1 MERVAVGIGVRD
13 PHLEALCALRDT
25 RAIDV
30 LEVMIDDGLS
40 GGPRA
45 DAWRRLGARWPLVA
59 HGTELGIAD
68 AAGVDEAYVDRVGRA
83 LGAFHVRWYSEHL
96 AFLRGG
102 GVELGH
108 VGPVGGDEES
118 LAAVA
123 RGAAVVRAK
132 TRCPLLLENPADVL
146 GFGAGGPDA
155 GAALGRAF
163 AAALEAADAGA
174 LLDLTTLVL
183 GARNDGYDARAF
195 LEELPW
201 DRVVEVHL
209 AGGHLHD
216 GLWIDSHAHD
226 VDAEALALL
235 GDVASRSPNLR
246 AVIIERDDR
255 IPPLDHLL
263 AEIEKARGVLRARGR
278 R

>member
-1 MERVAVGIGVRD
+1 MERVAVGLGVRD
-13 PHLEALCALRDT
+13 PHLAALCALKDT

-40 GGPRA
+40 GGHRA

-59 HGTELGIAD
+59 HGTELGVAD
-68 AAGVDEAYVDRVGRA
+68 AAGVDEVYVERVGRA

-96 AFLRGG
+96 AFLNGG
-102 GVELGH
+102 GVSLGH
-108 VGPVGGDEES
+108 FGPVGDDAES

-123 RGAAVVRAK
+123 RNAAVVRA
-132 TRCPLLLENPADVL
+132 RIACPLLLENPADVL
-146 GFGAGGPDA
+146 GFGAGSPGA

-163 AAALEAADAGA
+163 AAALGAADAGA
-174 LLDLTTLVL
+174 LLDLTNLVL
-183 GARNDGYDARAF
+183 GARNDGYEPRAF
-195 LEELPW
+195 LEEVPW

-226 VDAEALALL
+226 VDAEALSLL
-235 GDVASRSPNLR
+235 GDVAARSPNLR

-255 IPPLDHLL
+255 LPPLEHLL
-263 AEIEKARGVLRARGR
+263 AEVDAARGVLRARGR